1 MEKRKGKR
9 KMILNW
15 TVLALIIVGSVL
27 LLLIFPDKKDDV
39 VRVSMDF
46 LIEMILILPAVMI
59 LLGLFAVWVPGDIV
73 VKFLGRA
80 SGAKGVVLS
89 IILGALP
96 TGPLYIAFP
105 IAAALLRKG
114 AKVSNIIIFLS
125 AWACIK
131 IPQELVELQFLGAR
145 FMALRLVL
153 TIIFVIIMGLVIEKI
168 MKLGGEK
175 DIMVTTAEKARFQ
188 KIHLNLPLSLPS

>member
-15 TVLALIIVGSVL
+15 SALALIIVGSVL

-59 LLGLFAVWVPGDIV
+59 LLGLFAVWVPRDMV

-80 SGAKGVVLS
+80 SGVKGVVLS

-114 AKVSNIIIFLS
+114 ARVSNIIIFLLCMGMHKNT
-125 AWACIK
+125 AGTCGTAI
-131 IPQELVELQFLGAR
+131 FR
-145 FMALRLVL
+145 R
-153 TIIFVIIMGLVIEKI
+153 TIHGSETDFNHHFRYNYGIDHREDNETG
-168 MKLGGEK
+168 
-175 DIMVTTAEKARFQ
+175 
-188 KIHLNLPLSLPS
+188 

>member
-15 TVLALIIVGSVL
+15 SALALIIVGSVL

-59 LLGLFAVWVPGDIV
+59 LLGLFAVWVPRDMV

-80 SGAKGVVLS
+80 SGVKGVVLS

-114 AKVSNIIIFLS
+114 ARVSNIIIFLS

-175 DIMVTTAEKARFQ
+175 DIMVTTAEK
-188 KIHLNLPLSLPS
+188 S